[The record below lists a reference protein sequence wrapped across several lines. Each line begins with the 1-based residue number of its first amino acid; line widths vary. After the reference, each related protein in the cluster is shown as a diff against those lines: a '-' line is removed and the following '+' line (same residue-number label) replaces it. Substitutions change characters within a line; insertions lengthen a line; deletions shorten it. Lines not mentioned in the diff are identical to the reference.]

1 MEEYSLEQFTKDFVK
16 DRDEAFASGDIK
28 KVREYCKKYG
38 IEIPEN
44 ETIFKAGMHK
54 AICNAYL
61 APDSKISIEQYER
74 SYDWLMANGFTPS
87 MTDSE

>member
-1 MEEYSLEQFTKDFVK
+1 MEEYPVEDFMK
-16 DRDEAFASGDIK
+16 DRDEAFASGDTE
-28 KVREYCKKYG
+28 KVKEYCKKYG

-61 APDSKISIEQYER
+61 APNSKISVEQYER
-74 SYDWLMANGFTPS
+74 SHNWLIANGFKPS
-87 MTDSE
+87 MTESE